1 MTLTDYMDLEKFPAT
16 SQKGLTP
23 QNQLRIDAFNYD
35 QLEEAIA
42 RGHQMD
48 AEQIQVRAELQA
60 KRPWMAELTRQI
72 AAAKKIDKKPEKTPA
87 PIINSDID
95 ETPVD
100 ELIDDDDNFATHLG
114 NAIMAITNDAGLS
127 SADKRKKVLGALKL
141 MEEDEMPEMSPPP
154 MINTVMGADEEPIEE
169 ADELATDFATYLG
182 NAIMSI
188 IYNAGLSTADKRKK
202 VLGALKLMDDD
213 DDDEIPG
220 MPPPQTIYTD
230 MNLAAPTEAFDQASL
245 DRLPASDRPFVKLSK
260 EEFKTMCEQ
269 VVKIL
274 KVTREQEE
282 RDKQTY
288 REIYGEEMPEM

>member
-1 MTLTDYMDLEKFPAT
+1 MTLTDYMNLEKFPAT

-60 KRPWMAELTRQI
+60 KLPWMAELTRQVTP
-72 AAAKKIDKKPEKTPA
+72 AKKFDKKPEMA
-87 PIINSDID
+87 PPPMINTDMD

-100 ELIDDDDNFATHLG
+100 ELIDDDDNYATHLG
-114 NAIMAITNDAGLS
+114 NAIMTITNDAGLS

-141 MEEDEMPEMSPPP
+141 MEED
-154 MINTVMGADEEPIEE
+154 DEDEDIEKM
-169 ADELATDFATYLG
+169 LG
-182 NAIMSI
+182 NAIFAI
-188 IYNAGLSTADKRKK
+188 INDDDLSTADKRKK

-213 DDDEIPG
+213 DDDDDEIPG

-230 MNLAAPTEAFDQASL
+230 MDAAAPTEAFDQASL